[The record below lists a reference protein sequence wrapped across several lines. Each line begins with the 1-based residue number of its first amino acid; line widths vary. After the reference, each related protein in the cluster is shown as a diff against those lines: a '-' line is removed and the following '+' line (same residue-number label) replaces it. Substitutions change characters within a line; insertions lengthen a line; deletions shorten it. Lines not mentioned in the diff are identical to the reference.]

1 MVSYAHSRVSYHPI
15 HEYARFRSN
24 FWISGESSFFITLK
38 KRKLVLILVFSQIA
52 SIHYEQPEPVLSVRK
67 LDRTVQI
74 SHWGNHVAIEDEILL
89 VNDGPK

>member
-1 MVSYAHSRVSYHPI
+1 MWRYGAFADENVPP
-15 HEYARFRSN
+15 F
-24 FWISGESSFFITLK
+24 ESFL
-38 KRKLVLILVFSQIA
+38 QIA

-67 LDRTVQI
+67 LDRTVQV